1 MIFRKG
7 EGATKVHPQI
17 KPPQYDKHGVPIT
30 YRFEQARLRWQTE
43 ESLRTYCRLGMADY
57 GSMLDRAAEATVAA
71 VQTSNIPV
79 YEQFQFFTALNSMVD
94 SI

>member
-1 MIFRKG
+1 
-7 EGATKVHPQI
+7 
-17 KPPQYDKHGVPIT
+17 
-30 YRFEQARLRWQTE
+30 
-43 ESLRTYCRLGMADY
+43 MADY
-57 GSMLDRAAEATVAA
+57 GSMLDRAAEAAVAA